1 MIELSFREVEVL
13 VTLVGLFVGS
23 FLNVAVH
30 RYPLEGQ
37 SVARPRRSRCP
48 SCRHELSWRENVP
61 LLSWLLQR
69 GRCRWCGWRIPVR
82 YPLLE
87 ALTALV
93 WWHAARTTGPGEA
106 GLLAA
111 RLLLLTGLLYA
122 TFVDLDV
129 YEIPDLVSIG
139 GIVLA
144 PLISFLVPELH
155 ADTAVARAMSGDG
168 PVGGFAAFTASLAGI
183 AAGGGILWLVAAV
196 GAKAFGRDAMG
207 LGDVKLLAAGG
218 GFIGPGGVL
227 ATLLVGSLLGA
238 LAGVANV
245 ARFHCLLGRRDR
257 ARGRR
262 RGAAARLSRARELG
276 RYIPFGPFLA
286 VGIALCLLH
295 WKSVGIALARWNDA
309 VARLFG

>member
-1 MIELSFREVEVL
+1 MIEWSRTEALVL

-30 RYPLEGQ
+30 RYPLEGET
-37 SVARPRRSRCP
+37 VARPRRSRCP

-61 LLSWLLQR
+61 LLSWLFQR
-69 GRCRWCGWRIPVR
+69 GRCRWCGWRIPAR
-82 YPLLE
+82 YPLVE

-93 WWHAARTTGPGEA
+93 WWHAARSTPPAEV
-106 GLLAA
+106 GLLLV

-144 PLISFLVPELH
+144 PLLSFLVPELH
-155 ADTAVARAMSGDG
+155 ADTALARAMSGDG
-168 PVGGFAAFTASLAGI
+168 PVGGFAAFTASCAGI
-183 AAGGGILWLVAAV
+183 AVGGGLLWAVGAV

-238 LAGVANV
+238 LAGVGNV
-245 ARFHCLLGRRDR
+245 ARFHCLLARRDR
-257 ARGRR
+257 ARGRS
-262 RGAAARLSRARELG
+262 RGVGARLARAREIG

-295 WKSVGIALARWNDA
+295 WNSVGIALARWNDA
-309 VARLFG
+309 LARLLG